1 MVMRSSLSPT
11 LRRAPERIAGVNN
24 PAAGVLVLAATPIGD
39 PRDAAP
45 RLAHEIATVDVVA
58 AEDTRR
64 FSRLCHAL
72 AVRPSG
78 AVVSYYEHNE
88 ATRTPELLARLV
100 GGARVLVVTDA
111 GMPSV
116 SDPGYRLVVAA
127 VAAGVTV
134 TCIPGPSAVLMA
146 LAVSGLPVDRFCFE
160 GFPSRKAGE
169 RLRGFEA
176 LAQER
181 RTMIFF
187 EAPHRL
193 DLTLA
198 AMAQV
203 FGPDRPAAVCRE
215 LTKTYEEVK
224 RGGLADLATWAAEGV
239 KGEIT
244 VVVGGAPAVVTDL
257 ATAVAGIR
265 VRLAAGERLK
275 EVCAEVAA
283 ATGLSRND
291 LYNAVLA
298 ARR

>member
-1 MVMRSSLSPT
+1 VTNS
-11 LRRAPERIAGVNN
+11 
-24 PAAGVLVLAATPIGD
+24 AAGVLVLAATPIGD

-45 RLAHEIATVDVVA
+45 RLAQEIATVDVVA

-64 FSRLCHAL
+64 FRRLCGAL
-72 AVRPSG
+72 AVKPSG
-78 AVVSYYEHNE
+78 SVVSYHEHNE
-88 ATRTPELLARLV
+88 ATRTADLLARLV
-100 GGARVLVVTDA
+100 DGARVLVVTDA

-127 VAAGVTV
+127 VEAGVKV
-134 TCIPGPSAVLMA
+134 TCVPGPSAVLMA

-169 RLRGFEA
+169 RLRGLMA

-193 DLTLA
+193 DSTLA
-198 AMAQV
+198 AMAGA
-203 FGPDRPAAVCRE
+203 FGADRPAAVCRE
-215 LTKTYEEVK
+215 MTKTYEEVR
-224 RGGLADLATWAAEGV
+224 RGGLADLAAWASGGV

-244 VVVGGAPAVVTDL
+244 VVVGGAPAVVTDPE
-257 ATAVAGIR
+257 TAVAGIQAR
-265 VRLAAGERLK
+265 VAAGERLK
-275 EVCAEVAA
+275 DVSAEVAA
-283 ATGLSRND
+283 ATGLSRKD
-291 LYNAVLA
+291 LYNAALA